1 MEVIPAP
8 WTDPEVVVTTTHLL
22 EEAGQVPVLV
32 KKEIDGFVLN
42 RIQYAIIGE
51 CWRLYEVRLKSLHTP
66 CHEIVPKSNEVLLL
80 SFVRRLSISNLELLE
95 NHWASFSKIPL
106 G

>member
-66 CHEIVPKSNEVLLL
+66 CHEILPYLNKLLL
-80 SFVRRLSISNLELLE
+80 SSLVHRFSIPNFELLE
-95 NHWASFSKIPL
+95 NHRASFSKTPL
-106 G
+106 C

>member
-66 CHEIVPKSNEVLLL
+66 CHEILPNLNKLLL
-80 SFVRRLSISNLELLE
+80 SSLVHRLSIPNFELLE
-95 NHWASFSKIPL
+95 KHWASFSKTL
-106 G
+106 SG